1 MARKVTLQTI
11 AEQLGVSRTTV
22 STAYNRPDQ
31 LAPELRERV
40 LATAAELGYT
50 GPDPA
55 ARRLR
60 SGGREA
66 IGLLFTES
74 LAYAFSDPGAVLFLQ
89 GFAQAAEE
97 AGLAML
103 VLPGFAG
110 RLARADDDRQA
121 AVREAVV
128 SGFCAYSLPVDDP
141 DLLAAVERRLPLVV
155 VDEPRTG
162 EHTYVGID
170 DRAGARLAAEHLAAL
185 GHRRVGAVSF
195 RTTDDGYTGP
205 LTLAREAGAT
215 YPVTAERLA
224 GWREGL
230 EAAGIPW
237 DEVVKQERVLNARE
251 EGAAGLRE
259 LLARDPGVTAVLCST
274 DQLALGVMAAAAEA
288 GRADLSIVGFDDIP
302 AAAARD
308 LTTVRQP
315 LLEKGLTAGRL
326 LVDPPEDPR
335 PREIMLPIELVPRGS
350 TRPA

>member
-1 MARKVTLQTI
+1 VARKVTLQTI
-11 AEQLGVSRTTV
+11 AEHLGVSRTTV
-22 STAYNRPDQ
+22 SNAYNRPDQ

-40 LATAAELGYT
+40 LATAAELGYA

-74 LAYAFSDPGAVLFLQ
+74 LAYAFVDPGAVLFLQ
-89 GFAQAAEE
+89 GFARAAEE

-103 VLPGFAG
+103 ILPGVAPSQ
-110 RLARADDDRQA
+110 RDHEDRA

-141 DLLAAVERRLPLVV
+141 DLAAAIERRLPLVI

-162 EHTYVGID
+162 EHTFVGID
-170 DRAGARLAAEHLAAL
+170 DRAGARLAAEHITAL
-185 GHRRVGAVSF
+185 GHRRIGVVSF
-195 RTTDDGYTGP
+195 RTTDDGYAGP
-205 LTLAREAGAT
+205 LTPERETAAT
-215 YPVTAERLA
+215 YPVSAARLA
-224 GWREGL
+224 GWRDGL

-237 DEVVKQERVLNARE
+237 GEVVKLERVLNARE

-259 LLARDPGVTAVLCST
+259 LLARDPGITAVLCST
-274 DQLALGVMAAAAEA
+274 DQIALGVMAAAAEA

-302 AAAARD
+302 AAEARD

-315 LLEKGLTAGRL
+315 LLEKGLTAARL
-326 LVDPPEDPR
+326 IVEPPEAAA
-335 PREIMLPIELVPRGS
+335 PREIVLPVELVPRGS

>member
-11 AEQLGVSRTTV
+11 AEHLGVSRTTV
-22 STAYNRPDQ
+22 SNAYNRPDQ

-74 LAYAFSDPGAVLFLQ
+74 LGYAFSDPGAVLFLQ
-89 GFAQAAEE
+89 GFARATEA

-110 RLARADDDRQA
+110 RAGTPHHGRERKE

-141 DLLAAVERRLPLVV
+141 DFAAAVERRLPLVV

-162 EHTYVGID
+162 EHTFVGID
-170 DRAGARLAAEHLAAL
+170 DRAGARLGAEHLAAL
-185 GHRRVGAVSF
+185 GHRRIGVVSF
-195 RTTDDGYTGP
+195 RTADDGYSGP
-205 LTLAREAGAT
+205 LTPEREAAAT
-215 YPVTAERLA
+215 YPVSAGRLA
-224 GWREGL
+224 GWRDGL
-230 EAAGIPW
+230 EAAGIAW
-237 DEVVKQERVLNARE
+237 DDVARE
-251 EGAAGLRE
+251 ERILNSQDEGAAGLRA
-259 LLARDPGVTAVLCST
+259 LLAREPGVTAVLCST
-274 DQLALGVMAAAAEA
+274 DQIAAGAMAAAAEA
-288 GRADLSIVGFDDIP
+288 GRPDLSFVGFDDIP
-302 AAAARD
+302 AAAALD

-326 LVDPPEDPR
+326 LVEQDTA
-335 PREIMLPIELVPRGS
+335 PREIVLPVELVRRGS